1 MGIGAVLGGLTAA
14 AGLFQSFRKDKSA
27 KKVYIPPRP
36 MGWALSAG
44 DLDYERMIGEELPE
58 TPEHF
63 GQYLD
68 TLLMRNE
75 EFSRARDLMAK
86 HLQGGRFAQLFSST
100 TTGKTPYAH
109 SQWYE
114 NKAKPI
120 EDSTKDRWE
129 WTGGP

>member
-1 MGIGAVLGGLTAA
+1 MAWTAI
-14 AGLFQSFRKDKSA
+14 AGLAISA
-27 KKVYIPPRP
+27 YSAHQASKQGKAGKKVYIPPRP
-36 MGWALSAG
+36 MGWALQAG
-44 DLDYERMIGEELPE
+44 DLDYERMMGEELPE

-68 TLLMRNE
+68 TLLARNE

-86 HLQGGRFAQLFSST
+86 NLQGGRFAHLFSAT
-100 TTGKTPYAH
+100 TAGKEPYSH

-120 EDSTKDRWE
+120 KKSTDRWE
-129 WTGGP
+129 WSGGP